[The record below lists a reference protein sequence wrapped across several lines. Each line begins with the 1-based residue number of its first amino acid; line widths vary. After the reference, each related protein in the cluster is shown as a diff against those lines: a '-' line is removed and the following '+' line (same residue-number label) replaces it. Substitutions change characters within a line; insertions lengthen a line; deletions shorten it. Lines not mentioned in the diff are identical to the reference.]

1 MVNNKKRKEADHL
14 AHGKTKAPRRTGRLH
29 RDNDGPEVE
38 ATCRTTAKRHRNTGK
53 GCSSGD
59 TRNKELPP
67 PEETA
72 AESES
77 EGGEEGSND
86 EDEDEVEDEDEDNV
100 GWGRQAGT
108 PNGDNG
114 DNGSEE
120 ESDTEVVL
128 EKRSNKGRGV
138 GIYGTYKQ

>member
-1 MVNNKKRKEADHL
+1 M
-14 AHGKTKAPRRTGRLH
+14 PR
-29 RDNDGPEVE
+29 
-38 ATCRTTAKRHRNTGK
+38 
-53 GCSSGD
+53 
-59 TRNKELPP
+59 

-77 EGGEEGSND
+77 EGEEEGSND
-86 EDEDEVEDEDEDNV
+86 EDEEEVEEEDDNNV
-100 GWGRQAGT
+100 GWDRQEGT
-108 PNGDNG
+108 PIGDDG

-138 GIYGTYKQ
+138 DIYGTYKQ